1 MKKIL
6 IALIVIAAAA
16 ATAIFIYRYQ
26 LVQYSADK
34 IIRSRLPGYV
44 KIDTIIFDARASRV
58 SFKGFRILNPPDFAN
73 KNLLEI
79 EEVSCSYK
87 MNGMN
92 IAEGFEIYDPV
103 FRRFLLNIEHLSNGK
118 LNLTE
123 MSASLQDNLPKSEAP
138 GRPSNIA
145 DKAAAKAVSDFIKLP
160 EQFSITDGR
169 IIFTDRF
176 RMSRPYIL
184 SFENINGNIFL
195 RFDER
200 YTRVLGVNSTGE
212 GLFNGR
218 QGEVIKWDIK
228 FDPTAPRLT
237 MSNRFEV
244 WNLEITPLE
253 PYYDRYSPLVFKNG
267 VFSGLLIFDFDNG
280 RIGSTNEIHLADFRF
295 YVKPGYENAAF
306 WETTVPDL
314 VKYFSTPS
322 GEIVFDFKI
331 KGDMENPQFYLGPIS
346 KQALAAMAIDKISSA
361 IQSLSN
367 KGPSA
372 SPGGP
377 KSDIE
382 KAKEYIDL
390 FKGMIKK

>member
-1 MKKIL
+1 MKRVL
-6 IALIVIAAAA
+6 IALIVIAAATA
-16 ATAIFIYRYQ
+16 AAIFIYRYQ

-34 IIRSRLPGYV
+34 IIRSYLPDYV
-44 KIDTIIFDARASRV
+44 RIDTIIFDARASRV

-87 MNGMN
+87 MKGRN
-92 IAEGFEIYDPV
+92 IAEGFEVYDPV

-123 MSASLQDNLPKSEAP
+123 MSTSSQDNLPKSEAP
-138 GRPSNIA
+138 GRPSDIA
-145 DKAAAKAVSDFIKLP
+145 DKAAAKTVSDFIKLP

-169 IIFTDRF
+169 IVFTDRF

-195 RFDER
+195 KFDER

-218 QGEVIKWDIK
+218 QGEVIRWDIK

-253 PYYDRYSPLVFKNG
+253 PYYDRYSPLVFRNG

-295 YVKPGYENAAF
+295 YVKPGYENSQF

-314 VKYFSTPS
+314 VKYFSTSS

-331 KGDMENPQFYLGPIS
+331 KGDMENPRFYLGPIS

-367 KGPSA
+367 KGASA
-372 SPGGP
+372 SPAGP
-377 KSDIE
+377 KSDLE

-390 FKGMIKK
+390 FKGLIKK